1 MSILREV
8 LLLSQMYR
16 PMKFR
21 RAHRVFSQPA
31 NATVYV
37 DSRRSMNG
45 RLIYAL
51 LMVCLSWTAV
61 AWSAEEGEAIERTV
75 KEAAMAA
82 ATFPETRDKQA
93 VLKLYTKDYVGIQD
107 GETETRDSIEKWLS
121 DYESELN
128 KGSTLRFISA
138 VSNLHVRIPGPTAW
152 ATYDYVFQAIRKG
165 ELEAQDSGQC
175 TTLLRKEGSTWLIQ
189 HEHCSKTR
197 TGQDK

>member
-1 MSILREV
+1 
-8 LLLSQMYR
+8 
-16 PMKFR
+16 
-21 RAHRVFSQPA
+21 
-31 NATVYV
+31 
-37 DSRRSMNG
+37 MNT

-51 LMVCLSWTAV
+51 LMVCLLWPAV
-61 AWSAEEGEAIERTV
+61 AWSAEEREAVEKTV

-82 ATFPETRDKQA
+82 ATFSESKDKQA
-93 VLKLYTKDYVGIQD
+93 VLKLYTNDYVGIQD

-128 KGSTLRFISA
+128 KGSNLRFISV
-138 VSNLHVRIPGPTAW
+138 VSNLQVRIPGPTAW

-189 HEHCSKTR
+189 HEHCSKR
-197 TGQDK
+197 D

>member
-1 MSILREV
+1 MFGSFNLETCP
-8 LLLSQMYR
+8 LNTQ
-16 PMKFR
+16 
-21 RAHRVFSQPA
+21 AD
-31 NATVYV
+31 ATVLV
-37 DSRRSMNG
+37 LSRCSMNT

-61 AWSAEEGEAIERTV
+61 AWSAEEGEAIERTI

-82 ATFPETRDKQA
+82 ATFSETKDKQA

-107 GETETRDSIEKWLS
+107 GESETRDSIEKWLS
-121 DYESELN
+121 DYESELTN
-128 KGSTLRFISA
+128 GSTLRFIGA
-138 VSNLHVRIPGPTAW
+138 VSNLQVRMPGPTAW

-175 TTLLRKEGSTWLIQ
+175 TTLLRKEGSAWLIQ

-197 TGQDK
+197 SMK